1 MFISITIF
9 FMGHSTRGNR
19 NKFQPTAYQLFRML
33 LLLFFKEIPIRR
45 AAEIINE

>member
-19 NKFQPTAYQLFRML
+19 NKFQLTAYQLFRML
-33 LLLFFKEIPIRR
+33 LLLFFKEIPVRSTGQ
-45 AAEIINE
+45 IINE